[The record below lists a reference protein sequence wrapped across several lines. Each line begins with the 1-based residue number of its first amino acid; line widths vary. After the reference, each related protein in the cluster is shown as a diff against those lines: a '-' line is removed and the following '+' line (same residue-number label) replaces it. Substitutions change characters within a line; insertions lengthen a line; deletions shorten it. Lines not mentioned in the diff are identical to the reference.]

1 MKRCL
6 LILFAS
12 SLAVCA
18 QTYSWVNFAGLP
30 GTPGDVDG
38 ATGTSRLNGTYGADC
53 DNSGN
58 IYIADRG
65 NSKIKKITPAGV
77 VSTLSVSG
85 FSLPT
90 HVVVNKTN
98 GNLYVADLGNNA
110 IKKIVSPC
118 ACATTIATITAIG
131 LGVDSTTDTVYVGD
145 LGNNTI
151 KKITSGGVVS
161 TIAGNGTAGSTDG
174 ALLSAKFN
182 QPCGIAVD
190 PTGNLW

>member
-1 MKRCL
+1 MKQTMTIL
-6 LILFAS
+6 LAS
-12 SLAVCA
+12 AVAACA
-18 QTYSWVNFAGLP
+18 QNYKWVNFAGLP

-53 DNSGN
+53 DDSGN

-85 FSLPT
+85 FNLPT

-110 IKKIVSPC
+110 IKKIVSPYTS
-118 ACATTIATITAIG
+118 ATTIATITAIG
-131 LGVDSTTDTVYVGD
+131 LGVDSSSDTVGVGERGYVRGRSA
-145 LGNNTI
+145 GRGSP
-151 KKITSGGVVS
+151 SGS
-161 TIAGNGTAGSTDG
+161 RIR
-174 ALLSAKFN
+174 
-182 QPCGIAVD
+182 PCASRS
-190 PTGNLW
+190 P